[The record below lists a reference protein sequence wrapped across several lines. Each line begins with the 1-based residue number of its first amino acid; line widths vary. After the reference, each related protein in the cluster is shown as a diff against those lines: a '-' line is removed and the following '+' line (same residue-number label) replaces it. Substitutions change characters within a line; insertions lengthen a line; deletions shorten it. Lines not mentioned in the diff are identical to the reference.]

1 MVEVPFVLLQCST
14 PPPPMVYK
22 MLLLNFRATN
32 PSSFSLELYVNNLNR
47 PNAATFEKLGM

>member
-14 PPPPMVYK
+14 PPPMVYK